1 MQNWLLANHIPDI
14 SGLMI
19 LFAVFFQDIVIVAI
33 AYLLIKRSFKKRL
46 DAVECYFQTIVDA
59 EKINMTARAPI
70 PEKDILT
77 DLWSALNGLLERG
90 ETAIINMRGSVSR
103 LIPMAQ
109 ELTDTYSANTQK
121 AAMQTEISRSVINAI
136 NEVYESNQL
145 VNQRTDE
152 IIRSA
157 RSGMERVNEN
167 QKLVNEMVVSIDHLS
182 TQLVCA
188 SEQIKALHISSN
200 QIGKIIEVI
209 KTIAD
214 QTNLLA
220 LNAAI
225 EAARAGE
232 SGRGFAV
239 VADEVR
245 TLAERTRLSTVE
257 VQQTIELIQKN
268 TAIVVDTMANS
279 QAAMQESMTKSTRA
293 EVQLNEIRKS
303 TQHINDV
310 ADNIRIS
317 IAEQTA
323 FVEKTR
329 VASDGL
335 TELNADA
342 LESSRIHTVS
352 SDDLIKLN
360 DVLKQQLEVF
370 IVRDASWHTQKREKS
385 RVVKETMTTL
395 HSLDDADDIEL
406 W

>member
-1 MQNWLLANHIPDI
+1 MLNWLLPINTPHI
-14 SGLMI
+14 SGLLL
-19 LFAVFFQDIVIVAI
+19 LFVLFFQDVLIVAV
-33 AYLLIKRSFKKRL
+33 AYFLIKRSYKKRL
-46 DAVECYFQTIVDA
+46 EAAECYFQTILDA
-59 EKINMTARAPI
+59 GKINMTARIQI

-77 DLWSALNGLLERG
+77 DVWSALNGLLERN
-90 ETAIINMRGSVSR
+90 EDAITNIRRSVAR

-109 ELTDTYSANTQK
+109 ELTDTYSTNTQK
-121 AAMQTEISRSVINAI
+121 TAMQTEISRSVINAI

-157 RSGMERVNEN
+157 RSGLECVDEN
-167 QKLVNEMVVSIDHLS
+167 QKIVNEMIVSIDNLS
-182 TQLVCA
+182 IQLACA
-188 SEQIKALHISSN
+188 SEQIKALHVSSN
-200 QIGKIIEVI
+200 QIDKIIEVI

-232 SGRGFAV
+232 YGRGFAV

-245 TLAERTRLSTVE
+245 TLAERTRLSTIE

-268 TAIVVDTMANS
+268 TSTVVDTMAKS
-279 QAAMQESMTKSTRA
+279 QAAMQESMTKSTQA

-303 TQHINDV
+303 TQHINDI

-317 IAEQTA
+317 IAEQTT

-329 VASDGL
+329 AASDSL

-342 LESSRIHTVS
+342 LENSRIHTVS

-360 DVLKQQLEVF
+360 EVLKEQLEIFV
-370 IVRDASWHTQKREKS
+370 VSDSSWHTKKRENP
-385 RVVKETMTTL
+385 RVVKQPMMTVQ
-395 HSLDDADDIEL
+395 SLENDDDIEL

>member
-1 MQNWLLANHIPDI
+1 MSDLSTATIIFL
-14 SGLMI
+14 
-19 LFAVFFQDIVIVAI
+19 QDVLIVAI
-33 AYLLIKRSFKKRL
+33 AYFLMKRAFKKRL
-46 DAVECYFQTIVDA
+46 DAAEYVFKAILDV
-59 EKINMTARAPI
+59 EKINLTARVPI

-77 DLWSALNGLLERG
+77 DLWSVVNGLLERC
-90 ETAIINMRGSVSR
+90 ENAITTIRGSVSR
-103 LIPMAQ
+103 LVPMAQ
-109 ELTDTYSANTQK
+109 ELTDTYSTTTQK

-136 NEVYESNQL
+136 NEVYGSNQL

-152 IIRSA
+152 IIESA

-167 QKLVNEMVVSIDHLS
+167 QRLVNDMVLSVDHLS
-182 TQLVCA
+182 TQLACA
-188 SEQIKALHISSN
+188 MEQIETLHASSQ

-232 SGRGFAV
+232 YGRGFAV

-245 TLAERTRLSTVE
+245 TLAERTRQSTIE

-268 TAIVVDTMANS
+268 TSAVVNTMANS
-279 QAAMQESMTKSTRA
+279 QVAMQESKTKSAQA

-303 TQHINDV
+303 TQYINDV
-310 ADNIRIS
+310 ADSIRIS
-317 IAEQTA
+317 ITEQTA

-329 VASDGL
+329 VASDNL

-342 LESSRIHTVS
+342 LESSRIHSVS
-352 SDDLIKLN
+352 SDDLISLN
-360 DVLKQQLEVF
+360 DVLKQQLETFV
-370 IVRDASWHTQKREKS
+370 VSDASWRTKKREKPRIVNTS
-385 RVVKETMTTL
+385 MAISQTHE
-395 HSLDDADDIEL
+395 SSDDIEL

>member
-1 MQNWLLANHIPDI
+1 MSDLSTATIIFL
-14 SGLMI
+14 
-19 LFAVFFQDIVIVAI
+19 QDVLIVAI
-33 AYLLIKRSFKKRL
+33 AYFLMKRAFKKRL
-46 DAVECYFQTIVDA
+46 DAAEYVFKAILDA
-59 EKINMTARAPI
+59 EKINLTARVPI

-77 DLWSALNGLLERG
+77 DLWSVVNGLLERC
-90 ETAIINMRGSVSR
+90 ENAITTIRGSVSR
-103 LIPMAQ
+103 LVPMAQ
-109 ELTDTYSANTQK
+109 ELTDTYSTTTQK

-136 NEVYESNQL
+136 NEVYGSNQL

-152 IIRSA
+152 IIQSA

-167 QKLVNEMVVSIDHLS
+167 QRLVNDMVLSVDHLS
-182 TQLVCA
+182 TQLACA
-188 SEQIKALHISSN
+188 MEQIETLHASS
-200 QIGKIIEVI
+200 QQVGKIIEVI

-232 SGRGFAV
+232 YGRGFAV

-245 TLAERTRLSTVE
+245 TLAERTRQSTIE

-268 TAIVVDTMANS
+268 TSAVVNTMANS
-279 QAAMQESMTKSTRA
+279 QVAMQESKTKSAQA

-303 TQHINDV
+303 TQYINDV
-310 ADNIRIS
+310 ADSIRIS
-317 IAEQTA
+317 ITEQTA

-329 VASDGL
+329 VASDNL

-342 LESSRIHTVS
+342 LESSRIHSVS
-352 SDDLIKLN
+352 SDDLISLN
-360 DVLKQQLEVF
+360 DVLKQQLETFV
-370 IVRDASWHTQKREKS
+370 VSDASWRTKKREKPRIVNTS
-385 RVVKETMTTL
+385 MAISQTHE
-395 HSLDDADDIEL
+395 SSDDIEL

>member
-1 MQNWLLANHIPDI
+1 MPDLSSAIIIFLQDTLLVGITC
-14 SGLMI
+14 
-19 LFAVFFQDIVIVAI
+19 F
-33 AYLLIKRSFKKRL
+33 LIKRTFKNRL
-46 DAVECYFQTIVDA
+46 DAAEYVFKAILDA
-59 EKINMTARAPI
+59 DKINLTARIPI
-70 PEKDILT
+70 PEKDL
-77 DLWSALNGLLERG
+77 LANFWSNVNRLLEHS
-90 ETAIINMRGSVSR
+90 ENAILAMRGSASR
-103 LIPMAQ
+103 LVPMAQ
-109 ELTDTYSANTQK
+109 ELTDTYSSNTQK

-136 NEVYESNQL
+136 NEVYGSNQL

-152 IIRSA
+152 IIQSA

-167 QKLVNEMVVSIDHLS
+167 QRLVNEMVLSIDHLS
-182 TQLVCA
+182 SQLACA
-188 SEQIKALHISSN
+188 SVQIETLHSSSQ

-232 SGRGFAV
+232 YGRGFAV

-245 TLAERTRLSTVE
+245 TLAERTRQSTIE

-268 TAIVVDTMANS
+268 TSAVVNTMANS
-279 QAAMQESMTKSTRA
+279 QVAMQESKTKSAQA

-303 TQHINDV
+303 TQYINDV

-317 IAEQTA
+317 ITEQTA

-329 VASDGL
+329 VASDNL

-352 SDDLIKLN
+352 SDDLISLN
-360 DVLKQQLEVF
+360 AVLKQQLEIF
-370 IVRDASWHTQKREKS
+370 IVSDTAWHTKKREKS
-385 RVVKETMTTL
+385 RIENKSIAT
-395 HSLDDADDIEL
+395 SLTYENLDEIEL